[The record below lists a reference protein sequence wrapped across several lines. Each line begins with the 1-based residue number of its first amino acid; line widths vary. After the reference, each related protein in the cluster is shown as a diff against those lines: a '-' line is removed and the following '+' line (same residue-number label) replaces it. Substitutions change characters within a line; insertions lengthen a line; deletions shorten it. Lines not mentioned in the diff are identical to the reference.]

1 VPWSPIGRG
10 FLAGNRP
17 RDGQATRRAET
28 DDRHHSYFGS
38 EQDYAVLARV
48 EEVAA
53 KLGVKPAQVAY
64 AWVLSKS
71 YVTAPIVGTTKLG
84 QLEEAI
90 GALDIKLDAESVA
103 LLESAYR
110 PRAVTGHS

>member
-1 VPWSPIGRG
+1 MMPYCASEGVGVVPWSPIGRG

-71 YVTAPIVGTTKLG
+71 YVTAPIVRHDETRATRGG
-84 QLEEAI
+84 DR
-90 GALDIKLDAESVA
+90 GARHQARCGVGRVA
-103 LLESAYR
+103 
-110 PRAVTGHS
+110 